1 MRDEN
6 PSKYPSQ
13 MGEGWTMGEHSIAL
27 SLLKDYKT
35 YNEIASILKR
45 THGGI
50 SSHMRLVI
58 REYHFVKKYTVDE
71 IMSKFNFTKRKYIE
85 RTIENTTDKHIKS
98 INTTKYKKWSSFAEV
113 MDMLDKVKKV
123 QMENGTFDM
132 EAYAKL
138 VDYSVKPFGIH
149 IFPK

>member
-13 MGEGWTMGEHSIAL
+13 MGEGWTIGEHSIAL
-27 SLLKDYKT
+27 CLLKNKVSYD
-35 YNEIASILKR
+35 EIASILKR

-58 REYHFVKKYTVDE
+58 REYHFIKKYTVDE
-71 IMSKFNFTKRKYIE
+71 IMLKFNFTKRGYVE
-85 RTIENTTDKHIKS
+85 RAIANTTDKHLNFIDGK
-98 INTTKYKKWSSFAEV
+98 KYKTCSKFDEV

-138 VDYSVKPFGIH
+138 VDYSVKPYGIN